1 MRVRVRLEEMWRW
14 ARREAPALPR
24 AIAPAPG
31 GLRACQCSLLKFT
44 PFEVLE
50 GPWCV
55 HTYLEE
61 RGFVVSS
68 CCLQSRLPR
77 RSSDQVS
84 ACLHYPQTRQKS
96 NDRLR

>member
-1 MRVRVRLEEMWRW
+1 VAVGEE
-14 ARREAPALPR
+14 
-24 AIAPAPG
+24 G
-31 GLRACQCSLLKFT
+31 GACFASRNRACTWRVARMSVFSSEVRRA